1 MSKVQEQNQA
11 VQSLTLDKHHLK
23 MQVKEYAAKNHD
35 LEHMLEGGEVKLRYL
50 ARQLTKSVEEQER
63 LIRVE
68 GELRM
73 KLRSKTD

>member
-1 MSKVQEQNQA
+1 
-11 VQSLTLDKHHLK
+11 
-23 MQVKEYAAKNHD
+23 
-35 LEHMLEGGEVKLRYL
+35 MLEGGEVKLRYL